1 MSQNIK
7 YAKNLQLSGDTEKDN
22 STASSFSVEREFL
35 LTLEADLTCALSV
48 IAVLYVVK
56 IINKSSLPCKKKKKK
71 CWFFDFV
78 MIVNTVTLQY
88 CIW

>member
-48 IAVLYVVK
+48 IAVLLCSQD
-56 IINKSSLPCKKKKKK
+56 NKQVYPVKKKKEML
-71 CWFFDFV
+71 V
-78 MIVNTVTLQY
+78 L
-88 CIW
+88 